1 MRAMSKNN
9 KSRNNK
15 SKKPEPEQEKAGLV
29 TRLLADDQLRSAIW
43 MGAATFLVFYL
54 GAMIIFRLLLLGG
67 EGSRYDS
74 IFIAVIALI
83 AAIVAGRKS
92 YNDDI

>member
-9 KSRNNK
+9 KSSNNK
-15 SKKPEPEQEKAGLV
+15 SKKPEPEQQKAGLV

-54 GAMIIFRLLLLGG
+54 GTMIIFRLLLLGG

-83 AAIVAGRKS
+83 AAIVAGRKL

>member
-1 MRAMSKNN
+1 MSKSD
-9 KSRNNK
+9 KSSNNK
-15 SKKPEPEQEKAGLV
+15 SKKREPEQQKAGFV

-83 AAIVAGRKS
+83 AAIVAGRKR

>member
-1 MRAMSKNN
+1 MSKSN
-9 KSRNNK
+9 KSSNNK
-15 SKKPEPEQEKAGLV
+15 SKKREPEQQKAGLV

-74 IFIAVIALI
+74 IFIGVIALI
-83 AAIVAGRKS
+83 AAIVAGRKR

>member
-9 KSRNNK
+9 KLSNNK
-15 SKKPEPEQEKAGLV
+15 SRKREREQQKAGLV

-83 AAIVAGRKS
+83 AAIVAGRKR

>member
-1 MRAMSKNN
+1 MSKNN
-9 KSRNNK
+9 KSSNNK
-15 SKKPEPEQEKAGLV
+15 SRKREPEQQKAGLV

-83 AAIVAGRKS
+83 AAIVAGRKR

>member
-1 MRAMSKNN
+1 MSKSN
-9 KSRNNK
+9 KSSNNK
-15 SKKPEPEQEKAGLV
+15 SKKREPEQQKAGLV

-83 AAIVAGRKS
+83 AAIVAGRKR

>member
-1 MRAMSKNN
+1 MSKSN
-9 KSRNNK
+9 KSSNNK
-15 SKKPEPEQEKAGLV
+15 SKKREPEQQKAGLV

-74 IFIAVIALI
+74 IFIVVIALI
-83 AAIVAGRKS
+83 AAIVAGRKR

>member
-9 KSRNNK
+9 KSSNNK
-15 SKKPEPEQEKAGLV
+15 SRKREPEQQKAGLV

-83 AAIVAGRKS
+83 AAIVAGRKR

>member
-1 MRAMSKNN
+1 MSKNDR
-9 KSRNNK
+9 SSNNK
-15 SKKPEPEQEKAGLV
+15 SKKREPQQQKAGFV

-83 AAIVAGRKS
+83 AAIVAGRKR

>member
-1 MRAMSKNN
+1 MSKNN
-9 KSRNNK
+9 RSSNNK
-15 SKKPEPEQEKAGLV
+15 SKKREPEQQKAGFV

-83 AAIVAGRKS
+83 AAIVAGRKR
-92 YNDDI
+92 YNDEI

>member
-1 MRAMSKNN
+1 M
-9 KSRNNK
+9 SRNNK
-15 SKKPEPEQEKAGLV
+15 SKKREPKQQKAGLV

-43 MGAATFLVFYL
+43 LGAATFLVFYL

-74 IFIAVIALI
+74 IFIAIIALI
-83 AAIVAGRKS
+83 VAIVAGRKR

>member
-1 MRAMSKNN
+1 MRAMSKSN
-9 KSRNNK
+9 KSSNNK
-15 SKKPEPEQEKAGLV
+15 SKKREPEQQKAGLV

-83 AAIVAGRKS
+83 AAIVAGRKR

>member
-1 MRAMSKNN
+1 MSKSN
-9 KSRNNK
+9 KSSNNK
-15 SKKPEPEQEKAGLV
+15 SKKREPEQQKARLV

-83 AAIVAGRKS
+83 AAIVAGRKR

>member
-1 MRAMSKNN
+1 MSKSN
-9 KSRNNK
+9 KSSNSK
-15 SKKPEPEQEKAGLV
+15 SKKREPEQQKAGLV

-83 AAIVAGRKS
+83 AAIVAGRKR

>member
-1 MRAMSKNN
+1 MSKSNNSSNN
-9 KSRNNK
+9 KL
-15 SKKPEPEQEKAGLV
+15 KKREPEQQKAGIV
-29 TRLLADDQLRSAIW
+29 TLLLADDQLRSAIW

-83 AAIVAGRKS
+83 AAIVAGRKR

>member
-1 MRAMSKNN
+1 MRAMSKSNNSSNN
-9 KSRNNK
+9 KL
-15 SKKPEPEQEKAGLV
+15 KKREPEQQKAGIV
-29 TRLLADDQLRSAIW
+29 TLLLADDQLRSAIW

-83 AAIVAGRKS
+83 AAIVAGRKR

>member
-1 MRAMSKNN
+1 MSKNN
-9 KSRNNK
+9 RSSNNK
-15 SKKPEPEQEKAGLV
+15 SKKREPEQQKAGFV

-83 AAIVAGRKS
+83 AAIVAGRKR

>member
-1 MRAMSKNN
+1 MSKNN
-9 KSRNNK
+9 KLSNNK
-15 SKKPEPEQEKAGLV
+15 SRKREPEQQKAGLV

-43 MGAATFLVFYL
+43 MGAATFLVFHL
-54 GAMIIFRLLLLGG
+54 GTMIIFRLLLLGG

-74 IFIAVIALI
+74 IFIAIIALI
-83 AAIVAGRKS
+83 AAIVAGRKR

>member
-1 MRAMSKNN
+1 MSKNN
-9 KSRNNK
+9 KLSNNK
-15 SKKPEPEQEKAGLV
+15 SRKREREQQKAGLV

-83 AAIVAGRKS
+83 AAIVAGRKR

>member
-9 KSRNNK
+9 RSSNNK
-15 SKKPEPEQEKAGLV
+15 SKKREPQQQKAGFV

-83 AAIVAGRKS
+83 AAIVAGRKR

>member
-1 MRAMSKNN
+1 MRAMSKSNKSSNN
-9 KSRNNK
+9 KL
-15 SKKPEPEQEKAGLV
+15 KKREPEQQKAGIV

-83 AAIVAGRKS
+83 AAIVAGRKR

>member
-1 MRAMSKNN
+1 MRAMSKNDR
-9 KSRNNK
+9 SSNNK
-15 SKKPEPEQEKAGLV
+15 SKKREPQQQKAGFV

-83 AAIVAGRKS
+83 AAIVAGRKR

>member
-1 MRAMSKNN
+1 MSKSN
-9 KSRNNK
+9 KSSNNK
-15 SKKPEPEQEKAGLV
+15 SKKREPEQQKAGFV

-83 AAIVAGRKS
+83 AAIVAGRKR

>member
-1 MRAMSKNN
+1 MSKNN
-9 KSRNNK
+9 KLSNNK
-15 SKKPEPEQEKAGLV
+15 SRKREPEQQKAGLV

-54 GAMIIFRLLLLGG
+54 GTMIIFRLLLLGG

-74 IFIAVIALI
+74 IFIAIIALI
-83 AAIVAGRKS
+83 AAIVAGRKR

>member
-1 MRAMSKNN
+1 MSKSN
-9 KSRNNK
+9 KSSNNK
-15 SKKPEPEQEKAGLV
+15 SKKREPEQQKAGLV

-54 GAMIIFRLLLLGG
+54 GAMIILRLLLLGG

-83 AAIVAGRKS
+83 AAIVAGRKR

>member
-1 MRAMSKNN
+1 MSKNN
-9 KSRNNK
+9 RSSNNK
-15 SKKPEPEQEKAGLV
+15 SKKREPGQQKAGFV

-83 AAIVAGRKS
+83 AAIVAGRKR

>member
-1 MRAMSKNN
+1 
-9 KSRNNK
+9 
-15 SKKPEPEQEKAGLV
+15 
-29 TRLLADDQLRSAIW
+29 

-54 GAMIIFRLLLLGG
+54 GTMIIFRLLLLGG

-74 IFIAVIALI
+74 IFIAIIALI
-83 AAIVAGRKS
+83 AAIVAGRKR

>member
-1 MRAMSKNN
+1 MSKSN
-9 KSRNNK
+9 KSSNNK
-15 SKKPEPEQEKAGLV
+15 SKKREQEQQKAGLV

-83 AAIVAGRKS
+83 AAIVAGRKR

>member
-9 KSRNNK
+9 KLSNNK
-15 SKKPEPEQEKAGLV
+15 SRKREPEQQKAGLV

-74 IFIAVIALI
+74 IFIAIIALI
-83 AAIVAGRKS
+83 AAIVAGRKR

>member
-1 MRAMSKNN
+1 MSKSN
-9 KSRNNK
+9 KSSNNK
-15 SKKPEPEQEKAGLV
+15 SKKREPEQQKAGLV

-83 AAIVAGRKS
+83 AAIVASRKR

>member
-1 MRAMSKNN
+1 M
-9 KSRNNK
+9 SRNNK
-15 SKKPEPEQEKAGLV
+15 SSNNKSKKREPKQQKAGLV

-43 MGAATFLVFYL
+43 LGATTFLVFYL

-74 IFIAVIALI
+74 IFIAVIGLI
-83 AAIVAGRKS
+83 VAIVAGRKR

>member
-1 MRAMSKNN
+1 MSKSN
-9 KSRNNK
+9 KSSNNK
-15 SKKPEPEQEKAGLV
+15 SKKREPEQQKAGLV
-29 TRLLADDQLRSAIW
+29 TRLLGDDQLRSAIW

-83 AAIVAGRKS
+83 AAIVAGRKR

>member
-1 MRAMSKNN
+1 MSKNN
-9 KSRNNK
+9 KSSNNK
-15 SKKPEPEQEKAGLV
+15 SKKREPKQQKAGLV

-54 GAMIIFRLLLLGG
+54 GAIIIFRLLLLVG
-67 EGSRYDS
+67 EGARYDS

-83 AAIVAGRKS
+83 AAIVAGRKR

>member
-1 MRAMSKNN
+1 MSKSN
-9 KSRNNK
+9 KSSNNK
-15 SKKPEPEQEKAGLV
+15 SKKREPEQQKAGLV

-67 EGSRYDS
+67 EGSKYDS

-83 AAIVAGRKS
+83 AAVVAGRKR
-92 YNDDI
+92 YNGDI

>member
-1 MRAMSKNN
+1 MSKNN
-9 KSRNNK
+9 RSSNNK
-15 SKKPEPEQEKAGLV
+15 SKKREPQQQKAGFV

-83 AAIVAGRKS
+83 AAIVAGRKR

>member
-1 MRAMSKNN
+1 MSKNN
-9 KSRNNK
+9 KSSNNK
-15 SKKPEPEQEKAGLV
+15 SKKREPEQQKAGLV

-83 AAIVAGRKS
+83 AAIVAGRKR